1 MSEASFVSETSVEQ
15 SIGLFLRNEHI
26 RKQTTLV
33 SSLQFEVGRRL
44 GSNGTVQDIKLP
56 EVWGT
61 DSNIK
66 WKAAIQGEGWSAP
79 IIVGQKILTHP
90 AFRGGCWVGL
100 I

>member
-1 MSEASFVSETSVEQ
+1 
-15 SIGLFLRNEHI
+15 
-26 RKQTTLV
+26 
-33 SSLQFEVGRRL
+33 
-44 GSNGTVQDIKLP
+44 VQDIKLP